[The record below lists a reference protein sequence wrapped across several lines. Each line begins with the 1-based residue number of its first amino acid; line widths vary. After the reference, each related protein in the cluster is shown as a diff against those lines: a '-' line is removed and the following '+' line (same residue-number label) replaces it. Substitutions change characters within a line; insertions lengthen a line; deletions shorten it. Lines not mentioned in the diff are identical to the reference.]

1 MTSLRAVRLLLVLCC
16 VHAGVV
22 VAQSQNQL
30 TTQNARPVS
39 AASDESI
46 MVGPFLFSPTIQI
59 SWQDRDNIFFTPDN
73 EVGDQVFQAGA
84 TLLFE
89 APINESLVHFSY
101 SPLYTDYRTYD
112 LKDKWSHFFDAGGT
126 FVFSSGLVVEATF
139 GHIIGNLQTRQ
150 IDEGGELYYGDPRF
164 TKQTA
169 GIGAQYWLTNR
180 DGVFVEGAWT
190 DLENSDTTL
199 FYDYTR
205 VSAGLGWIH
214 QIGPNST
221 MNVRYAR
228 SDFDAHDTPS
238 SSNGFRD
245 SVSDELTVGLQGQLS
260 PVVSTGIRLGYLEI
274 NYDLQPGDP
283 FISDFSG
290 FIVDGSF
297 DWELGHGSV
306 VRLELLRSPFPSN
319 YSDNANYLA
328 TGGALRYSLDRGSI
342 YGSAS
347 GAFQNN
353 DYELP
358 DPQTGETR
366 SDDILT
372 LGLGLGYRF
381 TRHLSLWGSYVYEDR
396 DSFYQYSYTT
406 NIYTLGLV
414 LGF

>member
-1 MTSLRAVRLLLVLCC
+1 
-16 VHAGVV
+16 
-22 VAQSQNQL
+22 
-30 TTQNARPVS
+30 
-39 AASDESI
+39 

-89 APINESLVHFSY
+89 APISESLIHFSY

-112 LKDKWSHFFDAGGT
+112 LEDRWSHFFDVGGT
-126 FVFSSGLVVEATF
+126 FVFSSGLVLDATYSY
-139 GHIIGNLQTRQ
+139 IIGNLQTRQ

-164 TKQTA
+164 TKQMA
-169 GIGAQYWLTNR
+169 GVSVQYWLTHR

-190 DLENSDTTL
+190 DLENSDPTL

-214 QIGPNST
+214 QLGPNST

-228 SDFDAHDTPS
+228 SEFDAHDSPS

-245 SVSDELTVGLQGQLS
+245 SVSDELTLGLQGQLS
-260 PVVSTGIRLGYLEI
+260 PVVSTGLRLGYLEI

-283 FISDFSG
+283 PISDFSG
-290 FIVDGSF
+290 FIVDGYF
-297 DWELGHGSV
+297 DWALGHGSV

-319 YSDNANYLA
+319 YADNANYLA
-328 TGGALRYSLDRGSI
+328 TGGALQYSLDRGSI

-347 GAFQNN
+347 GGFQTN

-358 DPQTGETR
+358 DPQTGQTR

-381 TRHLSLWGSYVYEDR
+381 TQSLSLWGSYVYEDR
-396 DSFYQYSYTT
+396 DSLDQYSYTT

-414 LGF
+414 FGF